1 MSKLGTVI
9 KFTFNNK
16 VKTKSFKVTTLILVL
31 IMSLV
36 IHIPYFIELF
46 TGENLS
52 GSESS
57 QAQMQIGLV
66 YGENAEIAE
75 ELNASWS
82 SISQDLPTLV
92 KYDSN
97 DAALQSA
104 LENEAIEGYLEFA
117 AVDGQAFPAVQYVT
131 NDEDGLD
138 AGLEVAL
145 TSAIQT
151 VKTKVI
157 TQGQLTEAQ
166 IAELGTPVA
175 IQTKQLSP
183 DAAASPEEEKDGP
196 EFMMNFAVVYILLVL
211 FFFTTMTTG
220 NMIASEVTTEKSSRI
235 MEILITSVAPLNQM
249 FGKIIGMFLVGLTQ
263 IAIFVLVVM
272 ANLMLPHNEAILE
285 GFSLDLTMVST
296 DVLVYGFLFY
306 ILGYFLYA
314 SLFAAVGSIVSRT
327 EDLGQA
333 VMPMTMLSLAAFYI
347 ATFSVGTPD
356 SMLMKVSSYIPFFS
370 PTSMIVRIGLGE
382 VATWEILVS
391 LLILISSIGL
401 FGWLSA
407 KIYRTGVLM
416 YGKRPTIKELRKAMK
431 AYKL

>member
-52 GSESS
+52 GSDSANS
-57 QAQMQIGLV
+57 QVQLGLV
-66 YGENAEIAE
+66 YGEQTEIAE
-75 ELNASWS
+75 ELSATWS
-82 SISQDLPTLV
+82 QLSQDQPALM
-92 KYDSN
+92 KFDSN
-97 DAALQSA
+97 DASLQAA
-104 LENEAIEGYLEFA
+104 LENETIEGYIEFT
-117 AVDGQAFPAVQYVT
+117 AVEGQSFPAVEYVT

-138 AGLEVAL
+138 SGLEIAL
-145 TSAIQT
+145 ASAIQS

-157 TQGQLTEAQ
+157 TKGELTDAQ

-175 IQTKQLSP
+175 IQTKQLSA
-183 DAAASPEEEKDGP
+183 DAAASLEDEKDGP
-196 EFMMNFAVVYILLVL
+196 EFMMNFAVVYILLIL

-263 IAIFVLVVM
+263 IAIFVLVVVG
-272 ANLMLPHNEAILE
+272 NLMLPHNEAILA
-285 GFSLDLTMVST
+285 GFSLDLSMVSM
-296 DVLVYGFLFY
+296 DVMVYGFLFY

-347 ATFSVGTPD
+347 ASFSVGTPD

-370 PTSMIVRIGLGE
+370 PTSMVVRIGLGE

-391 LLILISSIGL
+391 LLILIVSIGF

-416 YGKRPTIKELRKAMK
+416 YGKRPTMKELRKAMK